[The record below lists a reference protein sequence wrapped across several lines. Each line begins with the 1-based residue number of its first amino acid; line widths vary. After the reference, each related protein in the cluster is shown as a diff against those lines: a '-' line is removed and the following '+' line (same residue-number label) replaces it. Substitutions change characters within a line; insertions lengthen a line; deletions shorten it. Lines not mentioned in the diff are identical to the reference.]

1 MSELE
6 RYPSYA
12 ACIAKALSG
21 SLQPLSVDALLS
33 EVANERPLGKGA
45 RSAIYRAIQKLFQ
58 AVPVG
63 PGRYGWLSHLL
74 SGGMFRHPLTGEE
87 ARRGYLLLD
96 ELEHT
101 VFFPQFFQHYRPDD
115 RVLTVELYGG
125 PTIHAEA
132 AIEHKTWSLRLGE
145 EFVRWI
151 DELGGQNRDDIV
163 ITVQDALRGIYELH
177 LKPREIRD
185 ERAIEQRNI
194 QLALLAEELVTE
206 DRRTRVAMP
215 TWELVA
221 RLVGRG
227 FFHDLTPPD
236 DLHYVLHEYSMLR
249 FSDGLGYQVDSGAE
263 VTDVKRS
270 AGSVYERD
278 SQQAGQ
284 EQWLFREPGPP
295 PVQYGDDHA
304 GDLMSDYD
312 NDGDREEDICP
323 AYEQYLSDFHESH
336 SYGEPLP
343 HDDYHLLEAELEMLV
358 QLEQEF
364 ERLMPDQVKRK
375 NELAQRLFIDP
386 DTLLDMGWD
395 LPDDPASEDPP
406 FWQN

>member
-21 SLQPLSVDALLS
+21 SRQPLSMDALLS
-33 EVANERPLGKGA
+33 EVANERPLSKGA
-45 RSAIYRAIQKLFQ
+45 RSAVYRAIQKLFQ
-58 AVPVG
+58 AVPVA

-74 SGGMFRHPLTGEE
+74 AGGIFRHPLTGEE

-115 RVLTVELYGG
+115 RTLTVELYGG

-145 EFVRWI
+145 EFIHWI

-194 QLALLAEELVTE
+194 QLALLAEEIITE
-206 DRRTRVAMP
+206 DRRTRAAIP

-221 RLVGRG
+221 LLVGRG
-227 FFHDLTPPD
+227 FFNDPTPPD
-236 DLHYVLHEYSMLR
+236 DLHYVLYEYSLLH
-249 FSDGLGYQVDSGAE
+249 FSDGLGYQVNTGAE
-263 VTDVKRS
+263 VMDARRS
-270 AGSVYERD
+270 TGSANARD
-278 SQQAGQ
+278 PQQISQ
-284 EQWLFREPGPP
+284 EQRLPL
-295 PVQYGDDHA
+295 VQHSDEYA
-304 GDLMSDYD
+304 GDPMSYYD
-312 NDGDREEDICP
+312 SNGDGEDDICP
-323 AYEQYLSDFHESH
+323 AYEQYLSDFYESH
-336 SYGEPLP
+336 PYGDPLD
-343 HDDYHLLEAELEMLV
+343 HDDFHLLEAELEMLV

-364 ERLMPDQVKRK
+364 DHLMSDQVKRK

-386 DTLLDMGWD
+386 NTLLDMGWD
-395 LPDDPASEDPP
+395 APDDPALEDPP